1 VIRTLGYFIAGSI
14 VGVAGLAGVYYL
26 REGSYGVLCVAIAG
40 AICIIPTLL
49 SLCLTLWSRGRAGS
63 EQLMA
68 VAGGMFIRMGAVLA
82 ISLPVFLA
90 SPYFREATDG
100 TASLK
105 RELVYW
111 SAILICYLGTLA
123 LETVLAARQK
133 TTDNAARISAADM
146 AGGAT

>member
-1 VIRTLGYFIAGSI
+1 MIRTLGYFLAGSI
-14 VGVAGLAGVYYL
+14 VGVAALAGLYYL
-26 REGSYGVLCVAIAG
+26 REGLYGVWCVAIAG

-49 SLCLTLWSRGRAGS
+49 SLCLTLWSKDRTGS

-82 ISLPVFLA
+82 VSLPVFLA
-90 SPYFREATDG
+90 APYFHESAENTSG
-100 TASLK
+100 LK

-123 LETVLAARQK
+123 LETILAARQK
-133 TTDNAARISAADM
+133 TARQAGRAPAADL